1 MSKKNEAS
9 LVTGLGGLLVHEQL
23 HSLQRTFPSKF
34 NRLYSNK
41 WNFINANVNDENQ
54 IIINQ
59 VSNPDAPIAQ
69 WLIPI
74 EEYQNKFYWVRTL
87 LKKNIEIPIMGKH
100 FEDLAFEVEK
110 KEGEFYV
117 SKTNSVLK
125 SKPLS
130 EIDFYKKSFPVK
142 RGLDHPNEISAY
154 MFSEFFKAEFNSK
167 QPFEKAIGIANKN
180 AEQFMEWIK
189 TEMN

>member
-1 MSKKNEAS
+1 
-9 LVTGLGGLLVHEQL
+9 
-23 HSLQRTFPSKF
+23 
-34 NRLYSNK
+34 
-41 WNFINANVNDENQ
+41 
-54 IIINQ
+54 
-59 VSNPDAPIAQ
+59 
-69 WLIPI
+69 
-74 EEYQNKFYWVRTL
+74 
-87 LKKNIEIPIMGKH
+87 MGKH